1 MSRPEIVCRPASGA
15 DEGAVHHRIR
25 HEVFVL
31 EQAVFATS
39 DADPHDVDDDTVKV
53 LGWVASPGGGWEAGG
68 AVRLYPLEPG
78 IWQGDRLAVLA
89 PFRAWNLGGHLVRFA
104 VDTAADLGGV
114 EMVAHVQAGNVRFFE
129 RLGWRRR
136 GEPEVYVGLPHQR
149 MAIDLTVPALR
160 GRGARSPGPSPMP
173 LLPRDR

>member
-1 MSRPEIVCRPASGA
+1 MPRPEIVCRPAHGA
-15 DEGAVHHRIR
+15 DEAAVHHRIR

-39 DADPHDVDDDTVKV
+39 DTDVHDAGRDTVKV
-53 LGWVASPGGGWEAGG
+53 LGWVASPGGVWEAGG
-68 AVRLYPLEPG
+68 TVRLYPLESG

-89 PFRAWNLGGHLVRFA
+89 PFRAWNLGGHMVRFA
-104 VDTAADLGGV
+104 VETAAHLGGV

-129 RLGWRRR
+129 RLGWLRR

-149 MAIDLTVPALR
+149 MAIDLTVAALR
-160 GRGARSPGPSPMP
+160 SQGGSCPWPIVTPP
-173 LLPRDR
+173 LSSDR

>member
-1 MSRPEIVCRPASGA
+1 MPRPEIVCRPANGA
-15 DEGAVHHRIR
+15 DEGAAHHRIR

-39 DADPHDVDDDTVKV
+39 DADAHDVGDDTVKV

-104 VDTAADLGGV
+104 VATAAHLGGV

-129 RLGWRRR
+129 RLGWLRR

-149 MAIDLTVPALR
+149 MAIDLTVLALR
-160 GRGARSPGPSPMP
+160 SQGGSFPWPIVTPPLPS
-173 LLPRDR
+173 DR

>member
-1 MSRPEIVCRPASGA
+1 MPRPEIVCRPASGA
-15 DEGAVHHRIR
+15 DEAAVHHRIR

-31 EQAVFATS
+31 EQALFATS
-39 DADPHDVDDDTVKV
+39 DADPHDAGADTVKV
-53 LGWVASPGGGWEAGG
+53 LGWVASPGGGREAGG

-104 VDTAADLGGV
+104 VATAADLGGV

-129 RLGWRRR
+129 RLGWLKR
-136 GEPEVYVGLPHQR
+136 GTPEIYVGLPHQV
-149 MAIDLTVPALR
+149 MAIDLTAPALR
-160 GRGARSPGPSPMP
+160 GQAARSRGASRMP
-173 LLPRDR
+173 LLRSDS

>member
-1 MSRPEIVCRPASGA
+1 MPRPEIVCRLASGA
-15 DEGAVHHRIR
+15 DEAAVHHRIR

-31 EQAVFATS
+31 EQGVFATS
-39 DADPHDVDDDTVKV
+39 DVDTHDVGDGTLKV

-68 AVRLYPLEPG
+68 AVRLYPLGPG

-104 VDTAADLGGV
+104 VDAAAHLGGV
-114 EMVAHVQAGNVRFFE
+114 EMVAHVQVGNVRFFE
-129 RLGWRRR
+129 RLGWLSR
-136 GEPEVYVGLPHQR
+136 GAPEIYVGAPHQV

-160 GRGARSPGPSPMP
+160 GRAAPEGSRSPARP
-173 LLPRDR
+173 